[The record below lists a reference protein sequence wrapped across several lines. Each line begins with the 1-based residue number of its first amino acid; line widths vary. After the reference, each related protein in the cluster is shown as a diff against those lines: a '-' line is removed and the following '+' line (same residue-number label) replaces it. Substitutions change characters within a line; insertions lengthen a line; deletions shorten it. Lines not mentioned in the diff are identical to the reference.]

1 VRSEATIKDTEALAN
16 LKQLI
21 RGWEQAKLKGFPG
34 LEADVAAARETVREL
49 EERLAAEES
58 CDE

>member
-1 VRSEATIKDTEALAN
+1 MQSEATLKDTEALAN
-16 LKQLI
+16 LKQLL
-21 RGWEQAKLKGFPG
+21 RGWEHAKLQGFPG